1 MDDKSKS
8 IAKNQSMVQE
18 KIGTVL
24 MNSKIIGQAQGSAIG
39 PRKAIIDNGPMNKKA
54 KSYKRNSK

>member
-1 MDDKSKS
+1 
-8 IAKNQSMVQE
+8 MVQE
-18 KIGTVL
+18 RIGTVL
-24 MNSKIIGQAQGSAIG
+24 MNSKFIGQAQGSAIG